1 MIRDTRTPT
10 LSLASR
16 RFRAIAL
23 MVLAAVAAPV
33 AAADTPSAAVPHAP
47 EVRLAG
53 EIVTLPIVMV
63 REYPFIEGEVAGVKG
78 KLMLDTGMGEPFV
91 INDHRV
97 PMTGG
102 TKIGTGFFGSGQTF
116 DIRLQAGVDGVR
128 IGALRYPR
136 VTNVQSQ
143 DARMLERITPDF
155 LGWVGQAAFA
165 SHAMKLDY
173 RRLTAT
179 FYKGGPEAFTRGET
193 VIAVLPF
200 ETRKLPNIPLLPAR
214 IGDLDAIVSLDT
226 GMNGSL
232 AISEEKRQRLVAAG
246 LIKPTQDPE
255 AFDLHGV
262 RIAGMAAA
270 TFPAIEVEEGPS
282 PSAKSVGITEDTEL
296 ELGYVFLRNY
306 KTVWDYRA
314 KRLYLL
320 AP

>member
-1 MIRDTRTPT
+1 MIRDTPSPT
-10 LSLASR
+10 LS
-16 RFRAIAL
+16 IAL
-23 MVLAAVAAPV
+23 TMLAAVAAPV
-33 AAADTPSAAVPHAP
+33 AAADKPATAVPHAP
-47 EVRLAG
+47 EVRLTG
-53 EIVTLPIVMV
+53 DIVTLPIVLV
-63 REYPFIEGEVAGVKG
+63 REYPFIEGEIAGVKG

-102 TKIGTGFFGSGQTF
+102 MKIGTGFFGSGQRF
-116 DIRLQAGVDGVR
+116 DIRLQARVDGVR
-128 IGALRYPR
+128 IGTLRYPR

-155 LGWVGQAAFA
+155 LGWLGHAAFA

-179 FYKGGPEAFTRGET
+179 FYTGGPEAFTKDEKI
-193 VIAVLPF
+193 VAVLPF

-226 GMNGSL
+226 GMNGAL
-232 AISEEKRQRLVAAG
+232 AIPNEKRQRLVTPA
-246 LIKPTQDPE
+246 QDPE

-262 RIAGMAAA
+262 RIAGMAPAS
-270 TFPAIEVEEGPS
+270 FPAIEVEEGPS
-282 PSAKSVGITEDTEL
+282 PSARSVGVTEDTEL
-296 ELGYVFLRNY
+296 ELGYAFLRKY
-306 KTVWDYRA
+306 KTVWDFRQ
-314 KRLYLL
+314 KRIYLL